1 MPNFAALNNKNNII
15 MGHQVLIWTAVMI
28 LLFVIFVLKE
38 AISMQRHA
46 GHTRIIEFADEF
58 DIYDWDED

>member
-1 MPNFAALNNKNNII
+1 
-15 MGHQVLIWTAVMI
+15 MI